1 MKELSF
7 EEKLEKL
14 ESIVK
19 ELESGEVPLDDAI
32 NKYTEAMKLIK
43 ECDLELKDTEEK
55 ISKIVNKDGEL
66 EDFTVE
72 N

>member
-1 MKELSF
+1 MKF
-7 EEKLEKL
+7 EEKMAAIEKIVAELEKDEIKL
-14 ESIVK
+14 EESI
-19 ELESGEVPLDDAI
+19 
-32 NKYTEAMKLIK
+32 NNYTEAMKLIK
-43 ECDLELKDTEEK
+43 ECDLELKDAEEK

>member
-1 MKELSF
+1 MKF
-7 EEKLEKL
+7 EEKMAAIEKIVAELEKDEIKL
-14 ESIVK
+14 E
-19 ELESGEVPLDDAI
+19 ESI
-32 NKYTEAMKLIK
+32 NKYSKEMKLIK
-43 ECDLELKDTEEK
+43 ECDLEIKDAEEK

>member
-1 MKELSF
+1 MKF
-7 EEKLEKL
+7 EEKMAAIEKIVAELEKDEIKL
-14 ESIVK
+14 E
-19 ELESGEVPLDDAI
+19 ETI
-32 NKYTEAMKLIK
+32 NKCTEAMKLIK
-43 ECDLELKDTEEK
+43 ECDLELKDAEEK

>member
-1 MKELSF
+1 
-7 EEKLEKL
+7 
-14 ESIVK
+14 
-19 ELESGEVPLDDAI
+19 
-32 NKYTEAMKLIK
+32 MKLIK
-43 ECDLELKDTEEK
+43 ECDLELKDAEEK